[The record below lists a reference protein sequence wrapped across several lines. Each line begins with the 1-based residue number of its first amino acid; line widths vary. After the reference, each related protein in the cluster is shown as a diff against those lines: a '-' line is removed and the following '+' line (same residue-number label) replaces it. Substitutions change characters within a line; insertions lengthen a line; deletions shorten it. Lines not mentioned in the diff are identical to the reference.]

1 MSNSVALL
9 FTDIMIIG
17 FISALIVAAGIL
29 FARKEDRERA
39 VAARGTT
46 FSKVKL
52 GLPTSGVDGRSGP
65 PLPIS

>member
-17 FISALIVAAGIL
+17 FISALIVVATIL

-39 VAARGTT
+39 VRGRGTT
-46 FSKVKL
+46 FSKAKL
-52 GLPTSGVDGRSGP
+52 ELPTSGVDKRSGP
-65 PLPIS
+65 PLPVS